1 MQSQWV
7 AELFQGCII
16 INLTVLPFTGALQQT
31 HKSIGIALAL
41 MLLLMLM
48 ALPAPLQLGLAV
60 SVCNWHN
67 QQQQL
72 LQQHT
77 SRRPQTPK
85 SGDTMLTLAYI
96 FMQKSSKRDAQRWSE
111 EWRARERLALSDVAL
126 KQLHLRWFQI
136 FSQRYNGS
144 QQQQQLL
151 NMKRKWKNQK
161 IMKRTPNPTKSLIV
175 PWTNK

>member
-41 MLLLMLM
+41 MLLLLLMLM

-67 QQQQL
+67 QQQKQQL
-72 LQQHT
+72 LQQQHT

-136 FSQRYNGS
+136 FSQRYTMEAN
-144 QQQQQLL
+144 
-151 NMKRKWKNQK
+151 NN
-161 IMKRTPNPTKSLIV
+161 NC
-175 PWTNK
+175 